1 MPSDLIF
8 CVSNAAADARE
19 LKSAASFIFKAD
31 AKLIAKVISSCVSA
45 GRPHIT

>member
-8 CVSNAAADARE
+8 VVANAAADARE

-31 AKLIAKVISSCVSA
+31 AKLIAKVIFSRVPA
-45 GRPHIT
+45 ARPRIT